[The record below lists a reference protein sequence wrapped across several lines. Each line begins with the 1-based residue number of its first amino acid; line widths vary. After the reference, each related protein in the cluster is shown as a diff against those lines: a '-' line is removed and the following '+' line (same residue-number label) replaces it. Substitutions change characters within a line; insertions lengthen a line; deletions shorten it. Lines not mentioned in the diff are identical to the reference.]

1 MSLAKYFVRL
11 IVAIT
16 AFTASIVAE
25 AAQDTQK
32 QEKILIVVSSLDKKT
47 ENLVGGFWFPELTH
61 PVKVFDKAGL
71 DFDIASP
78 KGGLA
83 PFDGFDLKDQASL
96 DFWTNPRHRNKLGQ
110 TIKLSDIDPS
120 KYSAILRF
128 CDSAILRFCDS
139 AILLVGG
146 HGPMWDFVNNAE
158 LSRIVRAMYENNDI
172 ISAVCHGPA
181 GLINVKLSNGENL
194 IKGRRLTGF
203 TAEEEVSRQYD
214 KIVPFELESAL
225 EKGGARF
232 EQAPI
237 FENKVVVDGRLITG
251 QNPASATALGEAV
264 VKALQARTR

>member
-120 KYSAILRF
+120 KYSAIL
-128 CDSAILRFCDS
+128 
-139 AILLVGG
+139 LVGG

-158 LSRIVRAMYENNDI
+158 LSRIVRTMYENNDI

>member
-16 AFTASIVAE
+16 AFTASTVAE

-78 KGGLA
+78 RGGLA

-120 KYSAILRF
+120 KY
-128 CDSAILRFCDS
+128 S

-251 QNPASATALGEAV
+251 QNPASATALGEVV

>member
-120 KYSAILRF
+120 KYSAIL
-128 CDSAILRFCDS
+128 
-139 AILLVGG
+139 LVGG

-158 LSRIVRAMYENNDI
+158 LSRIARAMYENNDI